1 MHRNYDV
8 IIFISR
14 YLYFKKAES
23 SLFADIVKVV
33 TVFIKTILKD
43 SKKVISIRNYVSKYG
58 LYWYL
63 FIEQNLLIS
72 SE

>member
-43 SKKVISIRNYVSKYG
+43 SKKVISIRNYVSK
-58 LYWYL
+58 
-63 FIEQNLLIS
+63 
-72 SE
+72 